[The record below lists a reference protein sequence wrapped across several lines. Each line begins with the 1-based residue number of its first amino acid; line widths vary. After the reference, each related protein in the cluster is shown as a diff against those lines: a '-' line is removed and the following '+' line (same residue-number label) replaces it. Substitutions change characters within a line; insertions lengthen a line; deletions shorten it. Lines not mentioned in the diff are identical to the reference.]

1 MQTKYSFNENYFET
15 IDSEEKA
22 YWLGFLYADGYVVNN
37 DVDKQYRVC
46 LTLNE
51 NDKGHVEL
59 FKECLESNNSIRTVC
74 TKLNDKE
81 YFSSQFYIYS
91 KKMVNDLYNN
101 GCVQNK
107 SLILKPPVIID
118 NLVGHFIRGYF
129 DGDGSIY
136 YDKKRD
142 RYVFSILGTN
152 EVLLWI
158 CNKIG
163 IGKHIRNAKKDSLCK
178 EMRVN
183 KKADLIKIYDY
194 VFKDSS
200 IYLER
205 KMLKV
210 NNMYQWSITNKY
222 NKKIETL
229 SSDIINLWNDG
240 KSSHDIYNIVDCG
253 IDTIRRILKNGA
265 EKGLC
270 NYDPINEKLYNKVG
284 KPNLSCSKEVYV
296 YDKDKN
302 FIRKYPS
309 ISELC
314 RKSEADFNERFTCS
328 SVSRVCLNKRN
339 HYKNYIF
346 SYVQLLKTERSET
359 SAMAD
364 LLD

>member
-183 KKADLIKIYDY
+183 KKADLIKI
-194 VFKDSS
+194 
-200 IYLER
+200 
-205 KMLKV
+205 
-210 NNMYQWSITNKY
+210 
-222 NKKIETL
+222 
-229 SSDIINLWNDG
+229 
-240 KSSHDIYNIVDCG
+240 
-253 IDTIRRILKNGA
+253 
-265 EKGLC
+265 
-270 NYDPINEKLYNKVG
+270 
-284 KPNLSCSKEVYV
+284 
-296 YDKDKN
+296 
-302 FIRKYPS
+302 
-309 ISELC
+309 
-314 RKSEADFNERFTCS
+314 
-328 SVSRVCLNKRN
+328 
-339 HYKNYIF
+339 
-346 SYVQLLKTERSET
+346 
-359 SAMAD
+359 
-364 LLD
+364 